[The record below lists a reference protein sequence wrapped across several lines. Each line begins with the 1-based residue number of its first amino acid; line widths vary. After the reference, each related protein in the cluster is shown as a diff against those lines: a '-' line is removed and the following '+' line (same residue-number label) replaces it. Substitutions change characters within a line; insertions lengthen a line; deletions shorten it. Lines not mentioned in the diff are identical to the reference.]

1 MVLEERIPVE
11 SEAEAREIVRYLK
24 KEGIPARILTK
35 PQLTVALILAGRY
48 EDLKSFLTACQEKH
62 QLRGVGSNDSDEY
75 PGDFDPSVWKKTL
88 EALDAEQIA
97 VTQSLKEHHPGD
109 IIGTTVF
116 QTIFLKTQ
124 PENECSSEEFARELA
139 TVRTLIS
146 NHLCEITQQGFVL
159 TNVAEPE
166 DVTLY
171 IPYEYPFPPEEEV
184 SERYHIT
191 CIRHFRGE
199 MRHVVQTGH
208 EILFL
213 EDIEAFIMFLSDNG
227 VDPQSLLKITE
238 GCMSR
243 LRITQELI
251 SQLFDAGESSL
262 EDLRLLFVDEIAAQ
276 EGQGHVQDR
285 FGLSPEYVD
294 NLVADMRKLGLVK
307 GKDTR
312 LRPSDPS
319 AVGSAGKRKKNR

>member
-24 KEGIPARILTK
+24 KEGIPARILK
-35 PQLTVALILAGRY
+35 EPQLNVALILAGRY
-48 EDLKSFLTACQEKH
+48 EDLKLFLTACQEKH
-62 QLRGVGSNDSDEY
+62 QQRGVGSEDSDEY
-75 PGDFDPSVWKKTL
+75 PVDFDPAVWKKTL
-88 EALDAEQIA
+88 EVLDAEQLA
-97 VTQSLKEHHPGD
+97 VSQILQEHSPGD

-116 QTIFLKTQ
+116 QTVFLKTK
-124 PENECSSEEFARELA
+124 PEHEFTPEEFARDLA

-159 TNVAEPE
+159 TNAAEPG

-184 SERYHIT
+184 SERYRIT

-199 MRHVVQTGH
+199 MRYVVQTGP
-208 EILFL
+208 EIIFL
-213 EDIEAFIMFLSDNG
+213 DDIEAFIMFISENG
-227 VDPQSLLKITE
+227 VDPQSLMRITE
-238 GCMSR
+238 RCMSR

-262 EDLRLLFVDEIAAQ
+262 EDLRLLFVDEIATQ
-276 EGQGHVQDR
+276 DGQGHVQDR

-294 NLVADMRKLGLVK
+294 RLVADMKKLGLVK
-307 GKDTR
+307 GKDSR

-319 AVGSAGKRKKNR
+319 EAANSAKRKKNR